1 MCGSLLTNTGLF
13 RTNRMAMQFNVG
25 RQMACMVPQTRVTR
39 RTSGSD
45 GWMRPAPDFIAGVR
59 KSDHSIGS
67 GHRSRLAC
75 TCAAPFLHPQGT
87 RWCLELAYAR
97 TEEAMPDDTWAHTSG
112 LGLQTE
118 LKDGEGEKDQ
128 NWRLVLC
135 LETKSRMACLT
146 NMSLHASHLGPL
158 AKFPKEQLASPQGA
172 VSPHSVH
179 MGLLLV
185 SCQPVSLSWEQQ
197 LVSRAGARDE

>member
-87 RWCLELAYAR
+87 RWCLELDRTWLYQPQSWQPAKPRGQFLLQPNPPQSRNRPIAPLRVPTVTAVNSYISRYSLCQDRRGNAR
-97 TEEAMPDDTWAHTSG
+97 CKWG
-112 LGLQTE
+112 
-118 LKDGEGEKDQ
+118 
-128 NWRLVLC
+128 
-135 LETKSRMACLT
+135 
-146 NMSLHASHLGPL
+146 
-158 AKFPKEQLASPQGA
+158 
-172 VSPHSVH
+172 
-179 MGLLLV
+179 
-185 SCQPVSLSWEQQ
+185 
-197 LVSRAGARDE
+197 